1 MYFCANNFK
10 LMAGLFLYSS
20 ITSSYMAYVI
30 WEVGIAAII
39 LLIMLIFFQR
49 RTGKRLKGDLAELSK
64 IRQGNVEY
72 EFILKAMKLSTWQM
86 DPRRRLISFT
96 NDFRSEQSEHVVTP
110 DTSLDDLV
118 NYLAAS
124 DAQRVWTALDDLC
137 KGRSSYYHQQY
148 RVKSAT
154 VKGLMY
160 WEESYATIADRDEE
174 GNPIKIVGTTM
185 NIDDRKEMEAAL
197 IAARNK
203 AEESDRLKTAFL
215 ANMGHEIR
223 TPLNAIVG
231 FADLLPVVESEEDR
245 NQLIR
250 EIQNN
255 NQKLLR
261 IIDGLVSMSK
271 IEAEAKNLVKSQTNL
286 VEVLNEIAQTYMQ
299 MVDSQTVVLATQ
311 FPYTE
316 LMMTTDVAKLRE
328 LVDHLM
334 QNAVKFTLKG
344 RITLGF
350 ELTDGE
356 HVRIWVKDTGK
367 GIAEADKERI
377 FERFV
382 KVDEYIPGTGLGLS
396 VAKSHATSLGGS
408 IGVESRPGEGST
420 FWVDLPLA

>member
-1 MYFCANNFK
+1 
-10 LMAGLFLYSS
+10 MAGLFLYTYVGNSF
-20 ITSSYMAYVI
+20 MAYAI
-30 WEVGIAAII
+30 WGLGGVAAI
-39 LLIMLIFFQR
+39 LLFALIFIQR
-49 RTGKRLKGDLAELSK
+49 RTGKRLKGELAELAK

-96 NDFRSEQSEHVVTP
+96 NDFRSEQSEHVVPP

-148 RVKSAT
+148 RVKSAN
-154 VKGLMY
+154 VKGLTY
-160 WEESYATIADRDEE
+160 WEESYATIADRDVD
-174 GNPIKIVGTTM
+174 GNPVKIVGTTM
-185 NIDDRKEMEAAL
+185 FINDRKEMEAAL

-231 FADLLPVVESEEDR
+231 FADLLPVVENEEDR

-286 VEVLNEIAQTYMQ
+286 VEVLSEITQTYMQ

-344 RITLGF
+344 SITLGF
-350 ELTDGE
+350 ELIDGE

-396 VAKSHATSLGGS
+396 VAKSHAASLGGT
-408 IGVESRPGEGST
+408 IGVDSRPGEGST
-420 FWVDLPLA
+420 FWVVLPLT